1 MSSPTSEDMERLKRI
16 GRYLKGRPRV
26 RSSMT
31 FKQNK
36 EEITVKTDSDWAGKD
51 DGRRSISGG
60 TLYVCGQWVQ
70 SWSKDQS
77 KIARSSGEAEL
88 YACNLGASKGLG
100 LQTVMNELGWKYE
113 LKVQVDVNATIGTLH
128 RRGLGKLR
136 HVEVEELWLQQEISK
151 KKISVSK
158 VKGTENTAD
167 IGTKPLKKGA
177 ADYLMK
183 KMGFEEV
190 LDEARGRH

>member
-1 MSSPTSEDMERLKRI
+1 MA
-16 GRYLKGRPRV
+16 
-26 RSSMT
+26 

-100 LQTVMNELGWKYE
+100 LQSVMNELGWKYE
-113 LKVQVDVNATIGTLH
+113 LKVQVDANATIGTLH

-151 KKISVSK
+151 KKVSVTK
-158 VKGTENTAD
+158 IKGTENTAD
-167 IGTKPLKKGA
+167 IGTKPVKKDA
-177 ADYLMK
+177 ADYLMQ

-190 LDEARGRH
+190 PNKACGRH